1 MASHAKKMLTRFE
14 VAKIVGIRAVQ
25 LSEGSYPLVDIESK
39 ELQNDHTYV
48 ASLELYHRM
57 LDVCV
62 TRGVNLCHVNDVEFP
77 VDLVSYLNTRDG
89 GNRRLYDSP
98 PSQSLRTEDSLT
110 SKDNDSRSKESFSS

>member
-1 MASHAKKMLTRFE
+1 MLTRFE

-25 LSEGSYPLVDIESK
+25 LSEGSYPHVDIEST
-39 ELQNDHTYV
+39 ELRNDHTYV
-48 ASLELYHRM
+48 ASLELYKRT

-62 TRGVNLCHVNDVEFP
+62 TRGGNIHHVNDVGFP

-89 GNRRLYDSP
+89 GNRLLYDPS
-98 PSQSLRTEDSLT
+98 SQSLRTEDSFT